1 MVFVLLFTSC
11 DVFFDGV
18 VPLSLISYGALK
30 ASCIRHHHNWISL
43 AYLLAGIFLKTQL
56 LWITPGLVG
65 HAALLRRQGSSAEQ
79 DPWLADRTSLPR
91 CFVGYWYPDHQ
102 VTDHICFLLA
112 SASSFHLP
120 RQTIEVQKVVFEELL
135 LVVQADKTLPFEDVA
150 KNISDLL
157 PKFLTLY
164 IFQMSSIVSVL
175 IDCCYPIA
183 SSVGTSS
190 DIDLLI
196 VSWIEP
202 HLGFLISRTPPNHPW
217 AHNRFNK
224 R

>member
-1 MVFVLLFTSC
+1 MVFVLLFTSY
-11 DVFFDGV
+11 DVFFDGIV
-18 VPLSLISYGALK
+18 SLSLISHGALK

-79 DPWLADRTSLPR
+79 DPWLADRTSLPW
-91 CFVGYWYPDHQ
+91 CFVGHCYPDHQ

-135 LVVQADKTLPFEDVA
+135 LVVQADKILPFEDVA

-157 PKFLTLY
+157 PKFLNLY
-164 IFQMSSIVSVL
+164 ILQMSSIVSVPQRL
-175 IDCCYPIA
+175 HHLLAPHRISA
-183 SSVGTSS
+183 SSSS
-190 DIDLLI
+190 LGLNRIL
-196 VSWIEP
+196 VSSLPELYQAVPGSITV
-202 HLGFLISRTPPNHPW
+202 STND
-217 AHNRFNK
+217 K
-224 R
+224 